1 MPLQLLFFESLKM
14 ELAMSQLQKRNQ
26 TQPLPSLNIK
36 MKLLTLHI
44 KT

>member
-1 MPLQLLFFESLKM
+1 
-14 ELAMSQLQKRNQ
+14 MSQLQKRNQ

-44 KT
+44 KTQLQKLDLILLNQMPK